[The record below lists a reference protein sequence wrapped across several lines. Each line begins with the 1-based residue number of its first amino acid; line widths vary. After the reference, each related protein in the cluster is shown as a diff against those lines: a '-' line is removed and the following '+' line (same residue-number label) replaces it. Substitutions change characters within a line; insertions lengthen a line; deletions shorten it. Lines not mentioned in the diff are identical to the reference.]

1 MNQILDFGDGNGNNN
16 NNEKPKKPIK
26 EKKNNKNE
34 YNNFGGESSFNSG
47 NNYGGN
53 SNYNSSKAPMSD
65 KVVKVFAGLMIIL
78 AIALIASGAMS
89 LMKNK
94 KDSTAKNT
102 NTTAEPQIQAEIL
115 AELDETTGK
124 VKMTINSQIV
134 ISKMIYSWDKEHD
147 NVVSG
152 EKQTSIEEE
161 VVAPHG
167 EHVLHVQVIDEQNN
181 KTTKEFTFNSETG
194 IDTTQPDIT
203 LEITE
208 DKKLSVTAIDD
219 TSIAYVTY
227 TWNEGEAVTMTPEE
241 DLKEYSFEIDIP
253 KGKNTIVVVAVDGSE
268 SSNAKTTS
276 KVLEGV
282 TKPELKDCVL
292 VDSVGSAVQVTFTHE
307 NGIQKI
313 YYTLN
318 GQPYQW
324 EVAEGEEA
332 PKELSFTQNSV
343 EGHNEMMIT
352 VTSVDGTTTEFNPV
366 WDYNVASTTES
377 TDRSSSEES
386 ESTDNTGDTSEESLN
401 N

>member
-208 DKKLSVTAIDD
+208 DKKL
-219 TSIAYVTY
+219 
-227 TWNEGEAVTMTPEE
+227 
-241 DLKEYSFEIDIP
+241 
-253 KGKNTIVVVAVDGSE
+253 
-268 SSNAKTTS
+268 
-276 KVLEGV
+276 
-282 TKPELKDCVL
+282 
-292 VDSVGSAVQVTFTHE
+292 
-307 NGIQKI
+307 
-313 YYTLN
+313 
-318 GQPYQW
+318 
-324 EVAEGEEA
+324 
-332 PKELSFTQNSV
+332 
-343 EGHNEMMIT
+343 
-352 VTSVDGTTTEFNPV
+352 
-366 WDYNVASTTES
+366 
-377 TDRSSSEES
+377 
-386 ESTDNTGDTSEESLN
+386 
-401 N
+401 